1 MKRTFLISLMAFA
14 LHAQA
19 AEFHRVADLNEQ
31 KTADNAGVFTK
42 GSWNNLEIQLN
53 GSPDPNNADLAMYG
67 TCNIEMDKSSYTH
80 NVIKAKEGYSI
91 HEYTFNEGACNV
103 KVEILDR
110 KPQEARVTTSDAC
123 QSFCGAQGAI
133 HTVLD
138 GYYR

>member
-1 MKRTFLISLMAFA
+1 MKRLFLIFA
-14 LHAQA
+14 LAGSCQA
-19 AEFHRVADLNEQ
+19 AELHRVADLNEQ
-31 KTADNAGVFTK
+31 KTIDNAGVFTK

-53 GSPDPNNADLAMYG
+53 GSPDPNNVDLAMYG

-91 HEYTFNEGACNV
+91 HEYTFNEDTCNV

-110 KPQEARVTTSDAC
+110 KPQEARVATSDGC
-123 QSFCGAQGAI
+123 QTYCGIQGNV
-133 HTVLD
+133 HLLD